1 MDGLQKYYNEE
12 TEEWIVALNYLGVP
26 FFAYFDS
33 EKERDWIYD
42 YLINHPGFAIEEG
55 YKA

>member
-1 MDGLQKYYNEE
+1 MDGLQKYYEEE

-42 YLINHPGFAIEEG
+42 YLINHPGFSIAEG